1 MGTLVAFMVV
11 STGVIV
17 LRHTRPDMP
26 RGFRVPFYPV
36 LPLLSI
42 ASCIYLV
49 FNLNPATYQLFA
61 VWLVIGGIFYLGYS
75 MRHSRLERAGK
86 GAP

>member
-1 MGTLVAFMVV
+1 VV

-17 LRHTRPDMP
+17 LRQTRPEMP

-49 FNLNPATYQLFA
+49 CNLNPATYQLFA
-61 VWLVIGGIFYLGYS
+61 VWLVIGGVFYLSYS
-75 MRHSRLERAGK
+75 MRHSRLERTAGK
-86 GAP
+86 DMP